1 MTVSVSDLDRSIA
14 FYCDFLGFR
23 GEVRWATGA
32 HLSYGDCWLCLS
44 LGVVSPSQ
52 DYTHF
57 AFTFEAEAM
66 LRISKKDGYQLVKQ
80 WQKNTSEGDSLY
92 LEYPDGHKLE
102 LHSGSLNT
110 RLESLRKRP
119 YDNLIWLSE

>member
-1 MTVSVSDLDRSIA
+1 MAIVGCVCRLVW
-14 FYCDFLGFR
+14 C
-23 GEVRWATGA
+23 
-32 HLSYGDCWLCLS
+32 
-44 LGVVSPSQ
+44 SPSQ

-66 LRISKKDGYQLVKQ
+66 LRVSKKDVYQSVKQ
-80 WQKNTSEGDSLY
+80 WQKNTNEGDSLY
-92 LEYPDGHKLE
+92 LKDPDGYKLE

-119 YDNLIWLSE
+119 YDELVWLSE